1 MGMDY
6 LIVNLDKK
14 QYIHPYYLGD
24 PCYLGVPSRVYQMLT
39 REEAFA
45 IICLLCTEWIDD
57 RILTV
62 LDQTDL
68 WNEVK
73 ENYVDVYHKTWK
85 AYQEYNN
92 LIKRG
97 EYV

>member
-62 LDQTDL
+62 LDQTDF